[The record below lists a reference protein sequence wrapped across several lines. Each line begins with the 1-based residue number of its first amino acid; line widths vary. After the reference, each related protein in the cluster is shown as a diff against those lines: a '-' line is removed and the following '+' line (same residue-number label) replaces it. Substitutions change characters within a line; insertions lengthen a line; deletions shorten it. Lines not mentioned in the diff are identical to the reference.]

1 MLSLPLEVNAVVA
14 AAVVTSVVVAT
25 DGDGMWWCA
34 KHGDVV
40 GGNDDASSSS
50 FTASIAVVVVGI
62 TVVLDNA
69 AAVVAFF
76 RQQHI
81 HQGPLWVV
89 LNGWGFPCHCL
100 LCWHNKSIGISIK
113 MGFPQLPHSCAKM
126 SELPRASVWGSF
138 LIARDKMNWLN
149 SRWSRTSRLFST
161 NYLPR
166 LQEIILTKLL
176 LCSSACLAL
185 QIIWEALQFGP
196 HTTITLNRETTMKIR
211 AVMMFII
218 AQVVLAKQHTSRRCA
233 DAVIEAELSD
243 KTGT

>member
-1 MLSLPLEVNAVVA
+1 MHVHTYYCMYHATSFFLLFRLEVNAVVA
-14 AAVVTSVVVAT
+14 TAVVTSVVVAT

-34 KHGDVV
+34 KRGDVV

-113 MGFPQLPHSCAKM
+113 MAFPSNPPQLCKNV
-126 SELPRASVWGSF
+126 RAP
-138 LIARDKMNWLN
+138 ARVCEGASW
-149 SRWSRTSRLFST
+149 
-161 NYLPR
+161 
-166 LQEIILTKLL
+166 
-176 LCSSACLAL
+176 
-185 QIIWEALQFGP
+185 
-196 HTTITLNRETTMKIR
+196 
-211 AVMMFII
+211 
-218 AQVVLAKQHTSRRCA
+218 
-233 DAVIEAELSD
+233 
-243 KTGT
+243 